1 MSWWVALRLAR
12 RTAGRRPR
20 WMLLAVITIS
30 MGVLLGTLSAGLAR
44 FGQATSGFDTSTF
57 ASQTWQLGDETV
69 PREPDFVVYEAS
81 LLIGTNDD
89 FVGFDSYLVDGTDP
103 LVERLAIMRDGR
115 WATSEGEIVI
125 DYWSARRLVLDVGGT
140 VDVCPWSWE
149 DQSPAEQFTVVG
161 IIDGMSW
168 WPTAYLDDSE
178 QRFARGPRTLLYVDS
193 VDGAEIVDDGESF
206 DLYPVLVGTLFA
218 AVALILPGLLAAVSL
233 MSGFER
239 RLREVGLLEAGAGA
253 EPSTIRRWVITEA
266 ALVGTAAGVLGTTLG
281 LALLKMAPLW
291 PQAIVDSFPADSTA
305 SISAVDLAGPFV
317 IGIVLTILAGLLPA
331 ARTAHIPTAEALTGQ
346 TPNRNPERWTVPL
359 AIGFA
364 GGGFLLILIDSMI
377 DNVTVV
383 FPIGIALVLVG
394 VAFPA
399 SGLLSRLAD
408 WQRMPTWGRL
418 VIREVSRNRI
428 RLSLAM
434 VVSAVLFTLFAL
446 ATLTEGD
453 IAQAAIVLAVA
464 VGLESALISIEAYE
478 TADQQEIL
486 RRLGAPPASRR
497 LFLGGVAAYQALMGV
512 MLPLPLIIAMVLLS
526 GPVTIPLV
534 LAVIG
539 TMAAYPIILGTS
551 IAILFRHHPQVAR
564 PRT

>member
-1 MSWWVALRLAR
+1 MSCRVALRLAW
-12 RTAGRRPR
+12 RTVGRRPR

-30 MGVLLGTLSAGLAR
+30 MGVALGTLAAGLAR
-44 FGQATSGFDTSTF
+44 FGQATTGFDTSTF
-57 ASQTWQLGDETV
+57 PSQTWQIGDESV
-69 PREPDFVVYEAS
+69 PREPDLVVHEAA
-81 LLIGTNDD
+81 LLIGPDD
-89 FVGFDSYLVDGTDP
+89 DYIGFGSYLVDGTD
-103 LVERLAIMRDGR
+103 LQVERLAIMREGR

-125 DYWSARRLVLDVGGT
+125 DLWSARRLVLDVGGT
-140 VDVCPWSWE
+140 VDVRPWSGE
-149 DQSPAEQFTVVG
+149 NLSPAEKFTVVG
-161 IIDGMSW
+161 IIDGVSSW
-168 WPTAYLDDSE
+168 PIAYLDDSE
-178 QRFARGPRTLLYVDS
+178 QRFARGPRTLLYVDA
-193 VDGAEIVDDGESF
+193 VDGAAMINDGDSF
-206 DLYPVLVGTLFA
+206 DFYPALAGTLFA

-253 EPSTIRRWVITEA
+253 EPSTIIRWVLTEA

-281 LALLKMAPLW
+281 FALLKMAPLW
-291 PQAIVDSFPADSTA
+291 PQAIVDSFPTDSTG
-305 SISAVDLAGPFV
+305 SISAVDLMGPFV
-317 IGIVLTILAGLLPA
+317 IGIVFTVLAGLLPA
-331 ARTAHIPTAEALTGQ
+331 ARTAQVSTAEALTGQ

-364 GGGFLLILIDSMI
+364 GGGFLLMLIDSMI
-377 DNVTVV
+377 DELTAG
-383 FPIGIALVLVG
+383 FPIGVALVLVG

-399 SGLLSRLAD
+399 SGLPSRLAD

-434 VVSAVLFTLFAL
+434 VVSAVLFALFAL
-446 ATLTEGD
+446 VTLTEGE
-453 IAQAAIVLAVA
+453 IAQAAIVLVVA
-464 VGLESALISIEAYE
+464 VGLESALISIEAHE

-497 LFLGGVAAYQALMGV
+497 LFLGSVAAYQALLGV
-512 MLPLPLIIAMVLLS
+512 MLPLPLIIATVLVTD
-526 GPVTIPLV
+526 PVTVPRV

-539 TMAAYPIILGTS
+539 TVVAYPVILGTS
-551 IAILFRHHPQVAR
+551 ITILFRHHPQVAR